1 MVYSHVEVRICCW
14 FPASRPSTSRTCT
27 FSHCVV
33 VWRIVQYLFY
43 LLYHVIWWL
52 HPYATPSPYLFSSR
66 PSPLIPNTA
75 LWCLLYLSGFEG
87 HWPLHGWMDEI
98 FQEAYRKIPKISPEA
113 YIFQRPFFEGF
124 IFGGAYV
131 GRGLSMEGN
140 LSFKIDWASLI
151 DGSKFTVF
159 ALFYFVFEGN
169 FPSTSSRGAYI
180 WRGLFSEFYSIFKC
194 SIQFLFLMWM

>member
-1 MVYSHVEVRICCW
+1 
-14 FPASRPSTSRTCT
+14 
-27 FSHCVV
+27 
-33 VWRIVQYLFY
+33 
-43 LLYHVIWWL
+43 
-52 HPYATPSPYLFSSR
+52 
-66 PSPLIPNTA
+66 
-75 LWCLLYLSGFEG
+75 
-87 HWPLHGWMDEI
+87 MDEI

-194 SIQFLFLMWM
+194 SIQFLFLM